1 MDPTLTAIS
10 RTLGQ
15 DVESLNL
22 ISQNVANMQTPGFR
36 AEHLVRDF
44 AAGLQQDTVRLDLSD
59 GALKRTGQPFDL
71 AVQGNA
77 FFAVDLGGGQTALTR
92 AGQFH
97 VNAQGQLVNAGDHP
111 VLSESGPI
119 TVSGGTLKV
128 LPDGEVKESDRTV
141 DRLRIVVVSEPQK
154 LRDVGDGLYVYDGAA
169 APWRGAL
176 QIGALEQANVDPGR
190 EMVHLMEVTRHAQ
203 SLQHAL
209 RAYDEV
215 LQTGINHLG
224 DNG

>member
-15 DVESLNL
+15 DVQSLNL

-36 AEHLVRDF
+36 AEHLTPNF
-44 AAGLQQDTVRLDLSD
+44 AAGLQQDAVRLDLSN
-59 GALKRTGQPFDL
+59 GALKRTGQPLDL
-71 AVQGNA
+71 AVQGDA
-77 FFAVDLGGGQTALTR
+77 FFAVDLGGGQMALTR

-97 VNAQGQLVNAGDHP
+97 VDAQGRLVNAGGHP
-111 VLSESGPI
+111 VLGESGPI
-119 TVSGGTLKV
+119 TGSGGALKV
-128 LPDGEVKESDRTV
+128 LPDGDVKDGDRV
-141 DRLRIVVVSEPQK
+141 IDRLRILVVTEPQK
-154 LRDVGDGLYVYDGAA
+154 LRDVGGGLYAYDGAA
-169 APWRGAL
+169 APWSGAL